1 MLLLAQ
7 DPWSHAEVRKLI
19 ALIATEHLRT
29 QAAFDA
35 LPVAVGVLAPDL
47 RVIWANQPLKALLPA
62 IQSAESGVREAVE
75 RVSRTGA
82 TTDTTIGGTDVRLHI
97 CANRAL
103 PGEIVVVAGEHC
115 PGGAD
120 TAVNTLSALEHAE
133 VPIFVYTREGRMIFV
148 NSHATELTGY
158 AREALLRLRLA
169 ELSPEHHRQM
179 LSPGD
184 CTVTIRN
191 LTGPGVPLKCR
202 VKSTAI
208 DADEVFCLTVI
219 GKEHEISGYASNL
232 SAIEG
237 CLTGAFPDSTISKVP
252 AADPHRHRFRVITE
266 THERVLTV
274 TDGALRSPQFRAHLR
289 EVPEA
294 LNLTRSVM
302 LTEEGV
308 RVE

>member
-19 ALIATEHLRT
+19 ALIANEHLRT

-75 RVSRTGA
+75 RASRTSA
-82 TTDTTIGGTDVRLHI
+82 TTDMTIVGTDVRLHI
-97 CANRAL
+97 CATRAL
-103 PGEIVVVAGEHC
+103 PGEIVVMAGEH
-115 PGGAD
+115 PGSPEA
-120 TAVNTLSALEHAE
+120 AVNPLSALEHAE

-158 AREALLRLRLA
+158 GREALLRLRLA
-169 ELSPEHHRQM
+169 ELSPEHHTQM

-184 CTVTIRN
+184 CTVTMRN

-202 VKSTAI
+202 VKSAAI

-232 SAIEG
+232 AAIEG
-237 CLTGAFPDSTISKVP
+237 CLTGAFPDSTISKLP
-252 AADPHRHRFRVITE
+252 AADPHRHRFRIITE

-274 TDGALRSPQFRAHLR
+274 TDAALRSPQFRAYLR
-289 EVPEA
+289 EIPEA
-294 LNLTRSVM
+294 LNLTRTVM